1 MLPYACFVVDPR
13 IGWIPLKRT
22 ILKILLFL
30 TTGLVSWFLL
40 SFYFFPLGPVPDFP
54 ATAPFILEAL
64 SARAPLKLVISLL
77 FSLFALFVYEQR
89 SGEFS
94 DDGMQKKD

>member
-1 MLPYACFVVDPR
+1 M
-13 IGWIPLKRT
+13 KRKLIKT
-22 ILKILLFL
+22 VLFL
-30 TTGLVSWFLL
+30 VTGLVSWFLL

-77 FSLFALFVYEQR
+77 FSLFAVFVYEQR
-89 SGEFS
+89 PGEFS
-94 DDGMQKKD
+94 DDSMQKKD

>member
-1 MLPYACFVVDPR
+1 M
-13 IGWIPLKRT
+13 KRKLIKT
-22 ILKILLFL
+22 VLFL
-30 TTGLVSWFLL
+30 VTGLVSWFLL

-64 SARAPLKLVISLL
+64 SARAPLKLAISLL

-89 SGEFS
+89 TGEFS
-94 DDGMQKKD
+94 DDGVQKKD

>member
-1 MLPYACFVVDPR
+1 M
-13 IGWIPLKRT
+13 KRKLIKT
-22 ILKILLFL
+22 VLFL
-30 TTGLVSWFLL
+30 VTGLVSWFLL

-64 SARAPLKLVISLL
+64 GARAPLKLVISLL
-77 FSLFALFVYEQR
+77 FSLFAVFVYEQR

-94 DDGMQKKD
+94 DDSMQKKD

>member
-1 MLPYACFVVDPR
+1 M
-13 IGWIPLKRT
+13 KRKLIKT
-22 ILKILLFL
+22 VLFL
-30 TTGLVSWFLL
+30 VTGLVSWFLL

-94 DDGMQKKD
+94 DDSIQKKD

>member
-1 MLPYACFVVDPR
+1 M
-13 IGWIPLKRT
+13 KRT

-40 SFYFFPLGPVPDFP
+40 SFYFFLLWPVPDFP

-89 SGEFS
+89 TGEFS
-94 DDGMQKKD
+94 DDAVQKKD

>member
-1 MLPYACFVVDPR
+1 M
-13 IGWIPLKRT
+13 KRKLIKT
-22 ILKILLFL
+22 VLFL
-30 TTGLVSWFLL
+30 VTGLVSWFLL

-64 SARAPLKLVISLL
+64 SARAPLKLAISLL

-89 SGEFS
+89 LGEFS
-94 DDGMQKKD
+94 DDGVQKKD

>member
-1 MLPYACFVVDPR
+1 M
-13 IGWIPLKRT
+13 KRKLIKT
-22 ILKILLFL
+22 VLFL
-30 TTGLVSWFLL
+30 VTGLVSWFLL

-77 FSLFALFVYEQR
+77 FSLFAVFVYEQR

-94 DDGMQKKD
+94 DDSMQKKD

>member
-1 MLPYACFVVDPR
+1 M
-13 IGWIPLKRT
+13 KRKLIKT
-22 ILKILLFL
+22 VLFL
-30 TTGLVSWFLL
+30 VTGLVSWFLL
-40 SFYFFPLGPVPDFP
+40 SFYFFPLGPVSDFP

-77 FSLFALFVYEQR
+77 FSLFAVFVYEQR

-94 DDGMQKKD
+94 DDSMQKKD

>member
-1 MLPYACFVVDPR
+1 M
-13 IGWIPLKRT
+13 KRT

-30 TTGLVSWFLL
+30 VTGLVSWFLL

-54 ATAPFILEAL
+54 ATAPFIVDAL
-64 SARAPLKLVISLL
+64 GFRAPLKLAISLL

-89 SGEFS
+89 TENLS

>member
-1 MLPYACFVVDPR
+1 M
-13 IGWIPLKRT
+13 KRKL
-22 ILKILLFL
+22 IKAVLFL
-30 TTGLVSWFLL
+30 GTAAVSWFLL

-89 SGEFS
+89 TENIS

>member
-1 MLPYACFVVDPR
+1 M
-13 IGWIPLKRT
+13 KRT

-89 SGEFS
+89 TGELS
-94 DDGMQKKD
+94 DDGVQKKD

>member
-1 MLPYACFVVDPR
+1 M
-13 IGWIPLKRT
+13 KRT

-30 TTGLVSWFLL
+30 TTGLASWFLL

-89 SGEFS
+89 TGEFC
-94 DDGMQKKD
+94 KKKIDKTKKPCFNWINR

>member
-1 MLPYACFVVDPR
+1 M
-13 IGWIPLKRT
+13 KRT

-89 SGEFS
+89 TGEFS
-94 DDGMQKKD
+94 DDGVQKKIDKTKKPCSNWINR

>member
-13 IGWIPLKRT
+13 IGGIPLKRT

-94 DDGMQKKD
+94 DDGVQKKD